1 MNRTR
6 AKSWS
11 VISYVG
17 VLSFG
22 LFIGFAQG
30 QSQKQPPSEH
40 QGVDV
45 VELGVLPEFSLKAQI
60 GLSGYVM
67 KLREVSVAPGG
78 AIAEHSHADRPGV
91 VQTISGSW
99 TEVRNGSE
107 TEYPATAKRALVED
121 EATVHWLYNDGDTP
135 AVAIV
140 CGLAKAS

>member
-1 MNRTR
+1 MNRIR
-6 AKSWS
+6 VKSWS
-11 VISYVG
+11 VLSYVV

-22 LFIGFAQG
+22 LYIGFAQG
-30 QSQKQPPSEH
+30 QSKRQPPSEH
-40 QGVDV
+40 QGVGV
-45 VELGVLPEFSLKAQI
+45 VELGVLPESSLKTQI

-107 TEYPATAKRALVED
+107 TEYPATDKRALVED
-121 EATVHWLYNDGDTP
+121 EATVHWLYNDGDDP

>member
-6 AKSWS
+6 VKSWPFL
-11 VISYVG
+11 SYVV
-17 VLSFG
+17 VLGFG
-22 LFIGFAQG
+22 LFVGFAEG

-40 QGVDV
+40 QGVSV
-45 VELGVLPEFSLKAQI
+45 VELGVLPESSLKAQI

-107 TEYPATAKRALVED
+107 TDFPATEKKALVED
-121 EATVHWLYNDGDTP
+121 EATVH
-135 AVAIV
+135 
-140 CGLAKAS
+140 